1 MPIKID
7 TPLTN
12 KGTVKPMR
20 CKACN
25 VELNDFESTRKS
37 SVTNEFL
44 DLCNT
49 CYRAVSNDVQAIERY
64 DLMDVEDEV
73 DSYEDQ

>member
-1 MPIKID
+1 
-7 TPLTN
+7 
-12 KGTVKPMR
+12 MR

-25 VELNDFESTRKS
+25 AELNSFESTRKS
-37 SVTNEFL
+37 AVSGEFL

-49 CYRAVSNDVQAIERY
+49 CYRSVSNDVQAVERF

-73 DSYEDQ
+73 DSYED